1 MPKAVIIHKTGGP
14 EVLTIENIAAPK
26 EPGPGQVIIKQTA
39 IGINFMDIYYRK
51 GVYKAPRLP
60 MIPGMEAC
68 GVVQSVGEGVTIP
81 VGQRV
86 IYATSQTGAYC
97 QVRRISEKHL
107 IGIPDNIPDN
117 VAVSIFAKALTAHYL
132 LFRTCKINKGDI
144 ILVHAAAGGVGQIL
158 CQWAK
163 YLGAYIIGVV
173 GSANKIQ
180 VAQNNGC
187 DMVVVSSQTDFT
199 KQVQQITN
207 NKGVKIVFDS
217 VGEDTFKQSLKS
229 LCPLGLMV
237 SYGQSSGKV
246 SPVDILS
253 LAEKGLYLTRPTLK
267 AYTSSRRELLFGAIE
282 VFTALNNGIIRPD
295 IGNQYTLDQIA
306 KAHADIESRKTTGS
320 NIIIL

>member
-1 MPKAVIIHKTGGP
+1 
-14 EVLTIENIAAPK
+14 
-26 EPGPGQVIIKQTA
+26 
-39 IGINFMDIYYRK
+39 
-51 GVYKAPRLP
+51 